1 MPEGPEIRRAA
12 DVVADCIAG
21 RVADEVWFAFRHLK
35 PFEPRLSG
43 VEVRAVEVRGKAML
57 TRFAS
62 GLVIYSHNQLYGRW
76 YCCPAGER
84 PDIRRQ
90 LRLAIHN
97 RTSSALLYSASA
109 IEVLQESEL
118 ATHPFLSRLGPD
130 VLDPA
135 TDRSRLLARL
145 AERCF
150 RNRQLGAL
158 LTDQGF
164 VAGLGNYL
172 RCEILF
178 VAGLHPRL
186 RPVQL
191 METQRRRLADAIVQ
205 LPRQSYESGGITN
218 DLACARELMAN
229 GADFEAARFWV
240 FRRES
245 LPCYRC
251 GAPIAKQVLN
261 GQPTYLC
268 LQCQK
273 AGLTEPGVIRQ

>member
-12 DVVADCIAG
+12 DRVAECIAG
-21 RVADEVWFAFRHLK
+21 QVAETVWFAFEYLK
-35 PFEPRLSG
+35 PYERQLSG
-43 VEVRAVEVRGKAML
+43 VRVRAVEARGKAML
-57 TRFAS
+57 TRFVN

-76 YCCPAGER
+76 YCCPAGEW
-84 PDIRRQ
+84 PDIKRQ

-97 RTSSALLYSASA
+97 RKSSALLYSASD
-109 IEVLQESEL
+109 IEVLREDEL
-118 ATHPFLSRLGPD
+118 TSHPFLSRLGPD

-135 TDRSRLLARL
+135 TGRALLLKRLNDRRFRSRRL
-145 AERCF
+145 
-150 RNRQLGAL
+150 GSL

-191 METQRRRLADAIVQ
+191 TDAQRLKLVDAMLQ
-205 LPRQSYESGGITN
+205 LPRQSYETGGITN
-218 DLACARELMAN
+218 DLARARELMAN

-240 FRRES
+240 FRREG

-251 GAPIAKQVLN
+251 GAPITKQVLN

-268 LQCQK
+268 LQCQRM
-273 AGLTEPGVIRQ
+273 GR

>member
-12 DVVADCIAG
+12 DRVAECIAG
-21 RVADEVWFAFRHLK
+21 QVAETVWFAFEHLK
-35 PFEPRLSG
+35 PFERQLSG
-43 VEVRAVEVRGKAML
+43 VQVRAVEARGKAML
-57 TRFAS
+57 TRFAN

-84 PDIRRQ
+84 PDIKRQ

-97 RTSSALLYSASA
+97 RKSSALLYSASD
-109 IEVLQESEL
+109 IEVLREDEL
-118 ATHPFLSRLGPD
+118 ASHPFLSRLGPD

-135 TDRSRLLARL
+135 TGRALLLKRLNDRRFRSRRL
-145 AERCF
+145 
-150 RNRQLGAL
+150 GSL

-178 VAGLHPRL
+178 VAGLHPCL
-186 RPVQL
+186 RSVQL
-191 METQRRRLADAIVQ
+191 TDAQRLKLVDAMLQ
-205 LPRQSYESGGITN
+205 LPRQSYETGGITN
-218 DLACARELMAN
+218 DLARARELMAS
-229 GADFEAARFWV
+229 GADFETARFRV
-240 FRRES
+240 FRREG

-251 GAPIAKQVLN
+251 GAPITKQVLN

-268 LQCQK
+268 LLCQRM
-273 AGLTEPGVIRQ
+273 ER

>member
-21 RVADEVWFAFRHLK
+21 QVADAVWFAFEHLK
-35 PFEPRLSG
+35 PFERRLSG
-43 VEVRAVEVRGKAML
+43 VEVCAVETRGKAML

-62 GLVIYSHNQLYGRW
+62 GLLIYSHNQLYGRW
-76 YCCPAGER
+76 YCCSAGER
-84 PDIRRQ
+84 PDIQRQ

-97 RTSSALLYSASA
+97 RKSSALLYSASD
-109 IEVLQESEL
+109 IDVLHESEL
-118 ATHPFLSRLGPD
+118 ASHPFLSRLGPD
-130 VLDPA
+130 VLDPTTEQA
-135 TDRSRLLARL
+135 LLLARL
-145 AERCF
+145 ADRRF
-150 RNRQLGAL
+150 RNRQIGGL

-178 VAGLHPRL
+178 VVGLHPRL
-186 RPVQL
+186 RPAQL
-191 METQRRRLADAIVQ
+191 TDPQRIQLTEAMLH
-205 LPRQSYESGGITN
+205 LPRQSYETGGITN
-218 DLACARELMAN
+218 DLVRAHELITV

-240 FRRES
+240 FRREG

-251 GAPIAKQVLN
+251 GAPIVKQVLG

-268 LQCQK
+268 LQCQ
-273 AGLTEPGVIRQ
+273 GD

>member
-12 DVVADCIAG
+12 DRVAECIAG
-21 RVADEVWFAFRHLK
+21 QVAETVWFAFEHLK
-35 PFEPRLSG
+35 PFERQLSG
-43 VEVRAVEVRGKAML
+43 VQVRAVEARGKAML
-57 TRFAS
+57 TRFAN

-84 PDIRRQ
+84 PDIKRQ

-97 RTSSALLYSASA
+97 RKSSALLYSASD
-109 IEVLQESEL
+109 IEVLREDEL
-118 ATHPFLSRLGPD
+118 ASHPFLSRLGPD

-135 TDRSRLLARL
+135 TGRALLLKRLNDRRFRSRRL
-145 AERCF
+145 
-150 RNRQLGAL
+150 GSL

-191 METQRRRLADAIVQ
+191 TDAQRLKLVDAMLQ
-205 LPRQSYESGGITN
+205 LPRQSYETGGITN
-218 DLACARELMAN
+218 DLARARELMAS
-229 GADFEAARFWV
+229 GADFETARFRV
-240 FRRES
+240 FRREG

-251 GAPIAKQVLN
+251 GAPITKQVLN

-268 LQCQK
+268 LQCQRM
-273 AGLTEPGVIRQ
+273 GR

>member
-12 DVVADCIAG
+12 DRVAECIAG
-21 RVADEVWFAFRHLK
+21 QVAETVWFAFEHLK
-35 PFEPRLSG
+35 PFERQLSG
-43 VEVRAVEVRGKAML
+43 VQVRAVEARGKAML
-57 TRFAS
+57 TRFAN

-84 PDIRRQ
+84 PDIKRQ

-97 RTSSALLYSASA
+97 RKSSALLYSASD
-109 IEVLQESEL
+109 IEVLREDEL
-118 ATHPFLSRLGPD
+118 ASHPFLSRLGPD

-135 TDRSRLLARL
+135 TGRTLLLRRLNDRRFRSRRL
-145 AERCF
+145 
-150 RNRQLGAL
+150 GSL

-178 VAGLHPRL
+178 VAGLHPCL
-186 RPVQL
+186 RSVQL
-191 METQRRRLADAIVQ
+191 TDAQRLKLVDAMLQ
-205 LPRQSYESGGITN
+205 LPRQSYETGGITN
-218 DLACARELMAN
+218 DLARARELMAS
-229 GADFEAARFWV
+229 GADFETARFRV
-240 FRRES
+240 FRREG

-251 GAPIAKQVLN
+251 GAPITKQVLN

-268 LQCQK
+268 LLCQRM
-273 AGLTEPGVIRQ
+273 GR

>member
-12 DVVADCIAG
+12 DRVAECIAG
-21 RVADEVWFAFRHLK
+21 QVAETVWFAFEHLK
-35 PFEPRLSG
+35 PFERRLSG
-43 VEVRAVEVRGKAML
+43 VEVRAVETRGKAML
-57 TRFAS
+57 TRFAN

-76 YCCPAGER
+76 YCCPRGER
-84 PDIRRQ
+84 PDIKRQ

-97 RTSSALLYSASA
+97 CKSSALLYSASD

-135 TDRSRLLARL
+135 TDRSLLLARL
-145 AERCF
+145 AERRF
-150 RNRQLGAL
+150 RNRQIGAL

-164 VAGLGNYL
+164 VAGPGNYL

-178 VAGLHPRL
+178 VAGLHPQR
-186 RPVQL
+186 RPVDL
-191 METQRRRLADAIVQ
+191 DDAQRQRLVDAMLQ
-205 LPRQSYESGGITN
+205 LPRQSYETGGITN
-218 DLACARELMAN
+218 DLARARELMAS
-229 GADFEAARFWV
+229 GADFETVRFWV
-240 FRRES
+240 FRREG

-251 GAPIAKQVLN
+251 GAPIAKRVLN

-268 LQCQK
+268 LQCQP
-273 AGLTEPGVIRQ
+273 TES

>member
-12 DVVADCIAG
+12 DVVADCIVG
-21 RVADEVWFAFRHLK
+21 RVAEAVWFAFAHLK
-35 PFEPRLSG
+35 PFERRLSG
-43 VEVRAVEVRGKAML
+43 VEVCAVETRGKAIL
-57 TRFAS
+57 TRFAN

-76 YCCPAGER
+76 YCCPRGER

-97 RTSSALLYSASA
+97 RTSSALLYSASD
-109 IEVLQESEL
+109 IEVLQAAEL

-135 TDRSRLLARL
+135 TDQALLLARL
-145 AERCF
+145 AERRF

-178 VAGLHPRL
+178 VAGLHP
-186 RPVQL
+186 
-191 METQRRRLADAIVQ
+191 QRRPQALTEAQRIRLADAMVQ
-205 LPRQSYESGGITN
+205 LPRQSYETGGITN
-218 DLACARELMAN
+218 DLARARELMAS

-240 FRRES
+240 FRREG

-251 GAPIAKQVLN
+251 GASIVKQLLN

-268 LQCQK
+268 LPCQPA
-273 AGLTEPGVIRQ
+273 AG